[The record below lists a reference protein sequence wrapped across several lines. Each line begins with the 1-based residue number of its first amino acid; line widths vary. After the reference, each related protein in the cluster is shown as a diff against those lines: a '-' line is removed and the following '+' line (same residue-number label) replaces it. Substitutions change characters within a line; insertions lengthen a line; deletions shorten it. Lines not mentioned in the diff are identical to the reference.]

1 MSAPGRPKRESSLG
15 EAVAQRPEGRPFSAP
30 GRPKRESSLG
40 EAVAQRPE
48 GRPVSGVHKALASR
62 RVSDPRLG
70 CDVVKLLPNEYFV
83 TDEDIVLSTVLG
95 SCVAA
100 CIRDPQAGV
109 GGMNH
114 FMLPGG
120 DDTERPASASMRY
133 GAFAMEVL
141 INELLK
147 AGARRER
154 LEAKVFGGGAVLEQ
168 MRQLNIG
175 ERNADFALQY
185 LRTEQIPVLAQ
196 DLRGDYPRRIHYY
209 PRSGRVL
216 MRRMQAQRKAGQEL
230 ARRELELRGNLQ
242 ADPPKPRFELFGLPK
257 REDS

>member
-1 MSAPGRPKRESSLG
+1 M
-15 EAVAQRPEGRPFSAP
+15 
-30 GRPKRESSLG
+30 
-40 EAVAQRPE
+40 
-48 GRPVSGVHKALASR
+48 SGVHKALATR
-62 RVSDPRLG
+62 RIFDSRLG

-83 TDEDIVLSTVLG
+83 TGEDIVLSTVLG

-100 CIRDPQAGV
+100 CIRDPLAGV

-114 FMLPGG
+114 FMLPGD
-120 DDTERPASASMRY
+120 DDTDRPASTSMRY

-147 AGARRER
+147 LGARRER
-154 LEAKVFGGGAVLEQ
+154 LEAKVFGGGAVLDQ

-175 ERNADFALQY
+175 ERNATFALSY

-209 PRSGRVL
+209 PFSGKVL
-216 MRRMQAQRKAGQEL
+216 MRRMQSQRNANEVV
-230 ARRELELRGNLQ
+230 ARRELELQGSLK
-242 ADPPKPRFELFGLPK
+242 ADPPRPRFELFGTP
-257 REDS
+257 RR